1 LPPEHLSRFPRDVPQ
16 PGQHRSRRRQQ
27 SVLARSRC
35 KLAKPWPQD
44 ESTLQIAA
52 DQTMMLEGD
61 RQAMRSWSGEPSRG
75 YQTSQ
80 SGRSSLQG
88 AEHQGGFVE
97 DADTARVVHAL
108 ILPSRMLEG
117 KCEG

>member
-1 LPPEHLSRFPRDVPQ
+1 
-16 PGQHRSRRRQQ
+16 
-27 SVLARSRC
+27 
-35 KLAKPWPQD
+35 
-44 ESTLQIAA
+44 LQIAA

-61 RQAMRSWSGEPSRG
+61 GKAMGSWSGKPSCG

-88 AEHQGGFVE
+88 TEHQGGFVE

-117 KCEG
+117 KCED